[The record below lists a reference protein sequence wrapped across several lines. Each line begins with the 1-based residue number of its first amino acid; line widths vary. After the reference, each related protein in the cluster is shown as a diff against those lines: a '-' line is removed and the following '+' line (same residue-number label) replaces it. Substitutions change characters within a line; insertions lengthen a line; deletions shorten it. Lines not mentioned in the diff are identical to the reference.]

1 MQKGIIIRGVG
12 GNYYVDANDKIYK
25 CRARGKF
32 RKRNL
37 KPLIGDEVDI
47 EETNKDD
54 VEGFITDIHTRRNS
68 FVRPTVANIEQ
79 LIIVTTLVRP
89 TLSFLLL
96 DKMIVNSELN
106 NLKPIICFNKSD
118 LIEEEDRVRLRKV
131 YENTGYHIIF
141 TSTITGEGIEELKD
155 AMKGKLSLFTGPSGV
170 GKSSLTN
177 YLDNSF
183 QLKTGDIS
191 EKLNRGK
198 NTTRHAEI
206 YKLDFGAKVIDTPGF
221 SLLDLHETSF
231 EGLLSSFVEIKE
243 CSYGCRFNDCKHYK
257 EPDCSVKEAVEAGQI
272 SKIRYDNYVKLYE
285 EIKSKKKY

>member
-1 MQKGIIIRGVG
+1 MQTGIIIRGVG
-12 GNYYVDANDKIYK
+12 GNYYVDTEDKIYK

-32 RKRNL
+32 RKKNI
-37 KPLIGDEVDI
+37 KPLIGDEVEI
-47 EETNKDD
+47 ELTNKSD
-54 VEGFITDIHTRRNS
+54 VEGFIINIHSRKNS
-68 FVRPTVANIEQ
+68 FIRPTVANIDQ
-79 LIIVTTLVRP
+79 LIIVTTLYRP

-106 NLKPIICFNKSD
+106 KLKPIICFNKCD
-118 LIEEEDRVRLRKV
+118 LIEKEDRLKLKKV
-131 YENTGYHIIF
+131 YENTGYNMIF

-155 AMKGKLSLFTGPSGV
+155 AMCDKLSLFTGPSGV

-177 YLDNSF
+177 YLDERF
-183 QLKTGDIS
+183 ELKTGEIS

-206 YKLDFGAKVIDTPGF
+206 YKLDFGGRVIDTPGF

-243 CSYGCRFNDCKHYK
+243 YSYNCRFNDCKHYK
-257 EPDCSVKEAVEAGQI
+257 EPDCSVKAAVEAGNI
-272 SKIRYDNYVKLYE
+272 SKIRYDNYIKLYE
-285 EIKSKKKY
+285 EIKSRKKY

>member
-1 MQKGIIIRGVG
+1 MQTGIIIRGVG
-12 GNYYVDANDKIYK
+12 GNYYVDTEDKIYK

-32 RKRNL
+32 RKKNI
-37 KPLIGDEVDI
+37 KPLIGDEVEI
-47 EETNKDD
+47 ELTNKSD
-54 VEGFITDIHTRRNS
+54 VEGFIINIHSRKNS
-68 FVRPTVANIEQ
+68 FIRPTVANIDQ
-79 LIIVTTLVRP
+79 LIIVTTLYRP

-106 NLKPIICFNKSD
+106 KLKPIICFNKCD
-118 LIEEEDRVRLRKV
+118 LIEKEDRLKLKKV
-131 YENTGYHIIF
+131 YENTGYNMIF

-155 AMKGKLSLFTGPSGV
+155 AMCDKLSLFTGPSGV

-177 YLDNSF
+177 YLDERF
-183 QLKTGDIS
+183 ELKTGEIS

-206 YKLDFGAKVIDTPGF
+206 YKLDFGGRVIDTPGF

-243 CSYGCRFNDCKHYK
+243 YSYNCRFNDCKHYK
-257 EPDCSVKEAVEAGQI
+257 EPDCSVKAAVEAGNI
-272 SKIRYDNYVKLYE
+272 SKIRYDNYIKLYE